1 MTMSA
6 KRAKPH
12 TSRNGESAG
21 LERKR
26 MVGNNT
32 QDEDLAAADIAGK
45 ADSAPV
51 ESESKPAASGLEA
64 EMEDVK
70 DRLLRALAEQE
81 NIRMR
86 ARRDVEAAHKFA
98 SSNFARDLLN
108 TADNLQRAL
117 ESIPQDKADETMKR
131 LLAGVRATQRA
142 LNDTFEKHGIRRF
155 DVQGENFDPERHEV
169 VLQTPDPEH
178 EPGTILE
185 VLQPGYFYN
194 DRLLRPARVN
204 IAKEV
209 APVES

>member
-6 KRAKPH
+6 KGAKPH
-12 TSRNGESAG
+12 KPKKSAG
-21 LERKR
+21 VERR
-26 MVGNNT
+26 HMEGNNT
-32 QDEDLAAADIAGK
+32 RDEDPAAADVAGREE
-45 ADSAPV
+45 SAPA
-51 ESESKPAASGLEA
+51 ESESKAAASGLEA
-64 EMEDVK
+64 EKDDLK

-86 ARRDVEAAHKFA
+86 ARRDVESAHKFA

-117 ESIPQDKADETMKR
+117 ESIPQDTADETTNR

-142 LNDTFEKHGIRRF
+142 LNDTFERHGIRRF
-155 DVQGENFDPERHEV
+155 DDTGENFDPERHEV
-169 VLQTPDPEH
+169 VLQTPDPDH

-185 VLQPGYFYN
+185 VLQPGYLYN

-204 IAKEV
+204 IAREA
-209 APVES
+209 APVEP